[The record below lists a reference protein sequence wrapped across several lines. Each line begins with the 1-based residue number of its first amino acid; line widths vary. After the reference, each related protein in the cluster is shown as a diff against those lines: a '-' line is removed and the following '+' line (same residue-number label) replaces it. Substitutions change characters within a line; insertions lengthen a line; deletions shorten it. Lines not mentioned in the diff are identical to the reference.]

1 MKATLNVNVGAMV
14 LFQNKI
20 CVITA
25 VLDLE
30 TYQLRDSVT
39 GADYQ
44 AKLADLSTVQSA
56 ELTHL
61 DSIPE
66 QKWQLAQQHFDV
78 IEPLIRNPKRSKS
91 DVQARAAECG
101 VHISTVYRWL
111 KSYKES
117 GVLTA
122 LTRKQRSD
130 SGKTQLSDDVEQLI
144 RQVLEVDYLSTQRK
158 SIQKI
163 IREITRRCHKQNLP
177 APHANT
183 IRSRIKNIA
192 PQIKTAKRLSHKAAE
207 MKFSPLQGSFPNADY
222 PLSVVQIDHTKLD
235 IILVDDVYRKP
246 IGRPWIT
253 LAIDVFSRMVTGF
266 YVSFDPP
273 SALSTGLCLAHS
285 ILSKESWLA
294 KHGVKG
300 RWPVWGL
307 PRKIHLDNAKEFRG
321 KVLEKACKQYGI
333 EIEWRPVARPHF
345 GGHIERLLGTI
356 LDEVHGLTGTTFANT
371 QQRKDYASES
381 KAALTLTEFET
392 WLTLFICD
400 VYHQR
405 THSGLGISPLA
416 KWKSGVLGDDVSLGT
431 GLPDKV
437 VDETLLRLTFMP
449 FEMRTVQQYGVVIH
463 KITYWHDVLRPW
475 IAATNPTN
483 PRQARQFIFRIDPR
497 DLSVIWFY
505 DPDLLMYFPIPYR
518 NSSNPV
524 ISIWELRE
532 IQRQLK
538 NEQKQNIDE
547 NMIFVAYGRMRE
559 LEQQAQG
566 KTKAIRRAQQ
576 RRQLDQSTRAS
587 LPMPQIDSRNIISSE
602 NEENMFDDIQP
613 FEDLDDLS

>member
-25 VLDLE
+25 VLELE

-66 QKWQLAQQHFDV
+66 QKWQLAQQHFYV

-192 PQIKTAKRLSHKAAE
+192 PQIKIAKRLSHKAAE
-207 MKFSPLQGSFPNADY
+207 MKFSPLQGSISKCR
-222 PLSVVQIDHTKLD
+222 LS
-235 IILVDDVYRKP
+235 
-246 IGRPWIT
+246 
-253 LAIDVFSRMVTGF
+253 AFSGTNRS
-266 YVSFDPP
+266 Y
-273 SALSTGLCLAHS
+273 
-285 ILSKESWLA
+285 
-294 KHGVKG
+294 
-300 RWPVWGL
+300 
-307 PRKIHLDNAKEFRG
+307 
-321 KVLEKACKQYGI
+321 KV
-333 EIEWRPVARPHF
+333 RH
-345 GGHIERLLGTI
+345 
-356 LDEVHGLTGTTFANT
+356 
-371 QQRKDYASES
+371 
-381 KAALTLTEFET
+381 
-392 WLTLFICD
+392 
-400 VYHQR
+400 
-405 THSGLGISPLA
+405 
-416 KWKSGVLGDDVSLGT
+416 
-431 GLPDKV
+431 
-437 VDETLLRLTFMP
+437 
-449 FEMRTVQQYGVVIH
+449 
-463 KITYWHDVLRPW
+463 
-475 IAATNPTN
+475 
-483 PRQARQFIFRIDPR
+483 
-497 DLSVIWFY
+497 
-505 DPDLLMYFPIPYR
+505 YF
-518 NSSNPV
+518 S
-524 ISIWELRE
+524 
-532 IQRQLK
+532 
-538 NEQKQNIDE
+538 
-547 NMIFVAYGRMRE
+547 
-559 LEQQAQG
+559 
-566 KTKAIRRAQQ
+566 
-576 RRQLDQSTRAS
+576 
-587 LPMPQIDSRNIISSE
+587 
-602 NEENMFDDIQP
+602 
-613 FEDLDDLS
+613 